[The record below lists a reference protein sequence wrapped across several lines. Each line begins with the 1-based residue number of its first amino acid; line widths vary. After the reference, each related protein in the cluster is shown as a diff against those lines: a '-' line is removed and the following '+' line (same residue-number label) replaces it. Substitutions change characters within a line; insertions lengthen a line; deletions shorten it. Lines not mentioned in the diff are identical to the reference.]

1 MRTNL
6 RLLPFLMLTAAL
18 AFKLGVG
25 SPSTAQAGA
34 PAVNA
39 CGCYRDSAGS
49 CYCGKKAGACV
60 CPGEC
65 EPRGCEE
72 KRIKAMEKEVEAEA
86 KRAREIEKKQQDER
100 AERER
105 KENAPPP
112 PAPGEMEEE
121 NDSAPEAS
129 KVGKENDYDDDDD
142 DKPKKKLSSKES
154 SNSKKKGKIEKASH
168 KEKKAES
175 AGSNG

>member
-39 CGCYRDSAGS
+39 CGCYRDSVGS
-49 CYCGKKAGACV
+49 CYCGKKAAQCV

-65 EPRGCEE
+65 EPKGCEE
-72 KRIKAMEKEVEAEA
+72 KRIKAMDKEVEAEA

-112 PAPGEMEEE
+112 PAPGEMEEA
-121 NDSAPEAS
+121 DTGPEAS
-129 KVGKENDYDDDDD
+129 KIGKEGDDEDDED
-142 DKPKKKLSSKES
+142 EKPKKKVG
-154 SNSKKKGKIEKASH
+154 SNNKKKGKSEKASH
-168 KEKKAES
+168 TKDKKADT
-175 AGSNG
+175 GSNG

>member
-25 SPSTAQAGA
+25 STSTAQAGA

-39 CGCYRDSAGS
+39 CGCYRDSVGS
-49 CYCGKKAGACV
+49 CYCGKKAGQCV

-65 EPRGCEE
+65 EPKGCEE
-72 KRIKAMEKEVEAEA
+72 KRVKAMEKEIEVEA
-86 KRAREIEKKQQDER
+86 KRARELEKKQQDER

-112 PAPGEMEEE
+112 PAPGEEEA
-121 NDSAPEAS
+121 NSDTGPEAS
-129 KVGKENDYDDDDD
+129 KIGKENDDDDD
-142 DKPKKKLSSKES
+142 DEKPAKKKIG
-154 SNSKKKGKIEKASH
+154 SNSKKKGKSEKASH
-168 KEKKAES
+168 TKDKKADT
-175 AGSNG
+175 GSNG

>member
-25 SPSTAQAGA
+25 STSTAQAGA
-34 PAVNA
+34 PALNA
-39 CGCYRDSAGS
+39 CGCYRDSVGS
-49 CYCGKKAGACV
+49 CYCGKKAGACA

-65 EPRGCEE
+65 EPKGCEE
-72 KRIKAMEKEVEAEA
+72 KRIKAMEKEIEAEA
-86 KRAREIEKKQQDER
+86 KHARELEKKQQDER

-112 PAPGEMEEE
+112 PAPGEMDEGDE
-121 NDSAPEAS
+121 NAAEAS
-129 KVGKENDYDDDDD
+129 KVGKEGDDDDD
-142 DKPKKKLSSKES
+142 EDEKPKKKISSKD
-154 SNSKKKGKIEKASH
+154 KKKGKIEKASH
-168 KEKKAES
+168 KEKKS
-175 AGSNG
+175 GSGSNG

>member
-1 MRTNL
+1 MRTDL

-25 SPSTAQAGA
+25 STSTAQAGA

-49 CYCGKKAGACV
+49 CYCGKKAGACT

-65 EPRGCEE
+65 EPKGCEE
-72 KRIKAMEKEVEAEA
+72 KRIKAMEKEIEVEA

-112 PAPGEMEEE
+112 GEADDE
-121 NDSAPEAS
+121 NDGAAEAS
-129 KVGKENDYDDDDD
+129 KAGKENDYEDDD

-154 SNSKKKGKIEKASH
+154 GNKKKGKIEKASH

>member
-1 MRTNL
+1 MRTDL

-25 SPSTAQAGA
+25 STSTAQAGA

-39 CGCYRDSAGS
+39 CGCYRDSTGS
-49 CYCGKKAGACV
+49 CYCGKKAGACA

-65 EPRGCEE
+65 EPKGCEE
-72 KRIKAMEKEVEAEA
+72 KRIKAMEKEIEAEA
-86 KRAREIEKKQQDER
+86 KHAREVEKKQQDER

-112 PAPGEMEEE
+112 GEVDEE
-121 NDSAPEAS
+121 NDGAPEAS
-129 KVGKENDYDDDDD
+129 KVGKENDYADDDD

-154 SNSKKKGKIEKASH
+154 SKKKGKIEKASH

-175 AGSNG
+175 SGTNG

>member
-25 SPSTAQAGA
+25 NTSTAQAGA
-34 PAVNA
+34 PALNA
-39 CGCYRDSAGS
+39 CGCYRDSVGS
-49 CYCGKKAGACV
+49 CYCGKKAGACA

-65 EPRGCEE
+65 EPKGCEE
-72 KRIKAMEKEVEAEA
+72 KRIKAMDKEIEAEA
-86 KRAREIEKKQQDER
+86 KRARELEKKQQDER

-112 PAPGEMEEE
+112 PAPGEMDDA

-129 KVGKENDYDDDDD
+129 KIGKENDDDEDEDE
-142 DKPKKKLSSKES
+142 KPKKKLSSKDKE
-154 SNSKKKGKIEKASH
+154 KKKGKIEKASH
-168 KEKKAES
+168 KEKKTEA

>member
-25 SPSTAQAGA
+25 TTSTAQAGA
-34 PAVNA
+34 PALNA
-39 CGCYRDSAGS
+39 CGCYRDSVGS
-49 CYCGKKAGACV
+49 CYCGKKAGACA

-65 EPRGCEE
+65 EPKGCEE
-72 KRIKAMEKEVEAEA
+72 KRIKAMDKEIQAEA

-112 PAPGEMEEE
+112 LAPGEMDDG
-121 NDSAPEAS
+121 NDNGGAEAS
-129 KVGKENDYDDDDD
+129 KIGKEGDDDEDED
-142 DKPKKKLSSKES
+142 EKPSKKKISSA
-154 SNSKKKGKIEKASH
+154 SKKKGKIEKASH
-168 KEKKAES
+168 KEKKAQS
-175 AGSNG
+175 GSNG